1 MRTIYRALFLLALG
15 VAGACTVDDSIVE
28 GKACVLGSTNPDSS
42 CMTGYE
48 CRCGDGKCLCVK
60 VESLRQ
66 PLRLE
71 SQAASDPSL
80 LLLRRLGLE
89 P

>member
-1 MRTIYRALFLLALG
+1 MRTFYRALLVLALA
-15 VAGACTVDDSIVE
+15 VSSACTVDDSIVE

-66 PLRLE
+66 PLRPE
-71 SQAASDPSL
+71 AESDPSL